1 MVKIRYAALPAVNLS
16 AYGVIQLAIE
26 ATSNKFDGNIK
37 SNRFDA
43 VGSHYE
49 VTIKCKSS
57 RGKGAKRGASGRH
70 TTSCC
75 WHAWGTFFEEL
86 LRLNPN
92 IVIIAQGNRITSEGG
107 NWVDREVGGFY
118 ESIMCDC
125 EAHMDHE
132 HADACGV
139 YMPNE
144 EETIPTEEEDEGEI
158 DRMIAAQASAQPPVQ
173 RNCTTCRYSH
183 VNTNSGDPECPPGS
197 CLEQE
202 GFQSWEPCGTLPPFH
217 DEPNTSCA
225 LCQHAPSRHAGHRV
239 CPYNEPVNYCLI
251 EGQHRKFVRFVET
264 RDECRRCIWN
274 VNGHCEYDVH
284 VSGGRPDSCP
294 NVVGVVKTCVNC
306 KHNYDDNGSQH
317 RCHPIVGLCSSNNK
331 WALYDP
337 NPLVVNGTPETRYDI
352 PLGVEQMEMVQLR
365 PRQFKIEEVE

>member
-107 NWVDREVGGFY
+107 NWVDRLTFLEGHDAY
-118 ESIMCDC
+118 ESEMCDC
-125 EAHMDHE
+125 EVNGWDCSDH
-132 HADACGV
+132 HAQWI
-139 YMPNE
+139 E
-144 EETIPTEEEDEGEI
+144 EQN
-158 DRMIAAQASAQPPVQ
+158 AASQVIQA

-183 VNTNSGDPECPPGS
+183 ANTNSGDPECPPGS
-197 CLEQE
+197 CLERE

-225 LCQHAPSRHAGHRV
+225 LCYHAPSRHAGHRV

-251 EGQHRKFVRFVET
+251 EGQHRS
-264 RDECRRCIWN
+264 IWD
-274 VNGHCEYDVH
+274 VNGHCEYDVR
-284 VSGGRPDSCP
+284 VGGNRPTSCP
-294 NVVGVVKTCVNC
+294 NVVGVVKTCENC
-306 KHNYDDNGSQH
+306 KHNYDDNGSRH
-317 RCHPIVGLCSSNNK
+317 GCHPIVGTCSSSRDK
-331 WALYDP
+331 WTLYDP
-337 NPLVVNGTPETRYDI
+337 NPFVVNGTPETRYDI

>member
-92 IVIIAQGNRITSEGG
+92 IVIIAQGNRIDASGG
-107 NWVDREVGGFY
+107 NWVDRQTFLEGHDAY
-118 ESIMCDC
+118 ESEMCDC
-125 EAHMDHE
+125 EVNGWDCSDHRAQWIAE
-132 HADACGV
+132 LNAASQVIQESEEVVDA
-139 YMPNE
+139 
-144 EETIPTEEEDEGEI
+144 
-158 DRMIAAQASAQPPVQ
+158 MIAATAQAGRRIDA
-173 RNCTTCRYSH
+173 
-183 VNTNSGDPECPPGS
+183 
-197 CLEQE
+197 
-202 GFQSWEPCGTLPPFH
+202 
-217 DEPNTSCA
+217 
-225 LCQHAPSRHAGHRV
+225 
-239 CPYNEPVNYCLI
+239 
-251 EGQHRKFVRFVET
+251 
-264 RDECRRCIWN
+264 ECRRCIWD
-274 VNGHCEYDVH
+274 VNGHCEYDVR
-284 VSGGRPDSCP
+284 VGGNRPDSCP
-294 NVVGVVKTCVNC
+294 NVVGVVKTCENC
-306 KHNYDDNGSQH
+306 KHNYDDNGSRH
-317 RCHPIVGLCSSNNK
+317 RCYPIVGLCSSRNK
-331 WALYDP
+331 WARYDP
-337 NPLVVNGTPETRYDI
+337 NPFIVNGTPATRYDI

>member
-107 NWVDREVGGFY
+107 NWVDRQTFLEGHDAY
-118 ESIMCDC
+118 ESEMCDC
-125 EAHMDHE
+125 EVNGWDCSDH
-132 HADACGV
+132 HAQWIAEQNAASQVIQDA
-139 YMPNE
+139 
-144 EETIPTEEEDEGEI
+144 EETIDN
-158 DRMIAAQASAQPPVQ
+158 MIAATAQAETVYHNCNHTCRHSHTNNNGVSCTRSCVGIENPGWEPV
-173 RNCTTCRYSH
+173 RNCTTCRF
-183 VNTNSGDPECPPGS
+183 D
-197 CLEQE
+197 
-202 GFQSWEPCGTLPPFH
+202 
-217 DEPNTSCA
+217 
-225 LCQHAPSRHAGHRV
+225 
-239 CPYNEPVNYCLI
+239 
-251 EGQHRKFVRFVET
+251 
-264 RDECRRCIWN
+264 
-274 VNGHCEYDVH
+274 VNGHCEYDVR
-284 VSGGRPDSCP
+284 VGGNRPDSCP
-294 NVVGVVKTCVNC
+294 NVVWVVKTCENC
-306 KHNYDDNGSQH
+306 KHNYDDNGSRH
-317 RCHPIVGLCSSNNK
+317 GCYPIVGLCSSRNK
-331 WALYDP
+331 WARYDP
-337 NPLVVNGTPETRYDI
+337 NPFIVNGTPATRYDI